1 VIVSK
6 AVRRLAPIAL
16 LLSAC
21 AHYSQD
27 DGEKL
32 ANEVYG
38 HSTQLQALQ
47 KSLKDS
53 QKTIDRQ
60 DEQLGDLRSEVDTM
74 SKAARRNDADLGVQV
89 DELMQQT
96 AQLKG
101 LVETFR
107 DRMEKAEAEV
117 VRLTEESKIGMATS
131 EEEKTKAIEA
141 ARERERVLSNPE
153 ALTEEVKR
161 LMAAKS
167 YEEARGMLLEFGQR
181 AKDDKRLGRWADDA
195 QFLIGETFF
204 AEEDYKRAA
213 TEFNAVRKKFP
224 KSKKVPE
231 ALYKMGL
238 CFERLKLPEDAGL
251 FYQTLRKQYPK
262 SKAAKRARK
271 RLKAL
276 RK

>member
-1 VIVSK
+1 MIVSK